1 MNDAMRGFATRL
13 KAAVQRSGGP
23 KAVSEAAGVPL
34 STLNTYLAGTAE
46 PKVTIAVRLAQ
57 ALAVPL
63 VELLEGHDG
72 HEDAGIGTAQ
82 PATQIRAD
90 AATIPVLDVYVSA
103 GPGYEN
109 EAARGSEGLPFPRSL
124 LRQLGVR
131 EKYARFMVARGDSM
145 IPTIKDGD
153 LVLVDSS
160 FTRAKDE
167 GVYVVVVGNGLR
179 IKRIAF
185 GWQGAINLLSDN
197 EQYPPEKVEAPE
209 AESLRVVGKVVWSG
223 GQL

>member
-1 MNDAMRGFATRL
+1 MRGFATRL

-63 VELLEGHDG
+63 VDLLDG
-72 HEDAGIGTAQ
+72 RDGDEDTGTGMPQ
-82 PATQIRAD
+82 SGTQIRGD
-90 AATIPVLDVYVSA
+90 AVAIPILDVYVSA

-109 EAARGSEGLPFPRSL
+109 EAARGSEALPFPRSL

-131 EKYARFMVARGDSM
+131 EKHARFMVARGDSM

-153 LVLVDSS
+153 LVLVDNS